1 MFPRNVMKNMK
12 KFDLTLVFIEEKRH
26 SRPTDRSYLWNKSL
40 TETFTFCV
48 VKSAYQRSK
57 KPIKIKLIKL
67 NCTNAQIMQMQVNMC
82 T

>member
-1 MFPRNVMKNMK
+1 M
-12 KFDLTLVFIEEKRH
+12 
-26 SRPTDRSYLWNKSL
+26 
-40 TETFTFCV
+40 ETFTFCV